1 VIIYVFEGKNDKK
14 EIGERKMIK
23 GAQKKMIVIKT
34 DDSTVFEEAY
44 FVVRHSSTATRG
56 DMIAEAERRIDE
68 SGEKKAKRRKP
79 VPLHLVLASLSIAFG
94 GLIGSLLTLFVTYL
108 AGI

>member
-1 VIIYVFEGKNDKK
+1 
-14 EIGERKMIK
+14 MIK

-56 DMIAEAERRIDE
+56 DMIAEAERIIDE
-68 SGEKKAKRRKP
+68 SGEKGAKRRKP
-79 VPLHLVLASLSIAFG
+79 VPLHLMLASLSIALG
-94 GLIGSLLTLFVTYL
+94 GLVGSLLTLLVTYL
-108 AGI
+108 AGM